1 MRRAAAPRPVH
12 RYTFSNRPRAA
23 AQEVELVPDRTT
35 RDTVIL
41 AEKPSQSRAY
51 AEALTGRSVSG
62 RGPFETPIGTIVTA
76 QGHLRRY
83 EEPRDR
89 GLTDWS
95 GPGWPDLCEA
105 PPLVPRDRDAQRQLA
120 DIKALLGRAS
130 RIVIATDPDREGDAI
145 GWNILALLR
154 HLPPAVERM
163 LCAEVDLGA
172 IRRAFASLQPA
183 RLTRPR
189 AIAANARARIDMLA
203 GTNLTVAVCT
213 ALRPATRREVWP
225 AGRVKTPTLWLVVQ
239 REREIKAFRPI
250 DHFLLSA
257 TFAGASAKRIGGAG
271 GGTVPVEAVLVH
283 RPDPY
288 LTDRRQAERMAAEAR
303 GVPGELVVDRQLEAV
318 APPLPF
324 DKPSLLQAASRRL
337 GWRPDTAAGV
347 LQALYEAGHV
357 TYPRSGCRKLSSA
370 DAEALGDVCAAVAAR
385 PSLADTARAIGQRP
399 VVRRP
404 RVIDDAAVAK
414 ASHTAIIPTRKPID
428 ARAAADWIAL
438 YDLIARQYLCAFSP
452 DGRDEVTKASVELT
466 LDHAL
471 RLFSAT
477 ARRRVEDGWRAIDD
491 MATKGAAGDEAGAH
505 DHSDDDGDAA
515 RADGSL
521 PLGLVG
527 GPVRCN
533 DVAVVGRRTE
543 PPRRYTYA
551 TLMGDM
557 KGAHRWA
564 SDPALADILRT
575 KDHPGLGTPAT
586 MEAIP
591 LELAAKGLIEE
602 IAPARKGSKVPAL
615 RAPDH
620 SVELI
625 AALEQAVPEFVRP
638 DLTARL
644 ELSLMEIAE
653 TAEHRG
659 AEQAADRLVAEYA
672 GLVSGWFAAIRTLP
686 PLPAGSAVT
695 GPNVGRGMAAARPAR
710 TGANAVGT
718 AGKKRRGAGKPGG
731 AGQGNGGSKKA
742 PKTPP
747 SATQGGKQPLRPS
760 RGGVPPRAR

>member
-1 MRRAAAPRPVH
+1 
-12 RYTFSNRPRAA
+12 
-23 AQEVELVPDRTT
+23 VPDRATPE
-35 RDTVIL
+35 TVIL
-41 AEKPSQSRAY
+41 AEKPAQARAY

-62 RGPFETPIGTIVTA
+62 RGPFATPIGTIVTA

-105 PPLVPRDRDAQRQLA
+105 PPLVARDRDAQRQLA
-120 DIKALLGRAS
+120 EIQALLARAS

-154 HLPPAVERM
+154 HLPPAVERL

-213 ALRPATRREVWP
+213 ALRPPTRREVWP
-225 AGRVKTPTLWLVVQ
+225 VGRVKTPTLWLVVQ
-239 REREIKAFRPI
+239 REREIAAFRPI
-250 DHFLLSA
+250 DHYLLSA
-257 TFAGASAKRIGGAG
+257 TFAVAAAERIGDPGSRTIA
-271 GGTVPVEAVLVH
+271 VEAVLVH

-288 LTDRRQAERMAAEAR
+288 LTDRRQAEGMAAEAR
-303 GVPGELVVDRQLEAV
+303 GMPGQLLVDRQLEAIP
-318 APPLPF
+318 PPLPF

-370 DAEALGDVCAAVAAR
+370 DAEALGDVCAAIAER
-385 PSLADTARAIGQRP
+385 PSLGDAAKMVGQRP
-399 VVRRP
+399 VLRRP

-414 ASHTAIIPTRKPID
+414 ASHTAIVPTRTPID
-428 ARAAADWIAL
+428 ARAAADWLAL
-438 YDLIARQYLCAFSP
+438 YDLIARQYLCAFSA
-452 DGRDEVTKASVELT
+452 DGRDEVTRASVELT
-466 LDHAL
+466 LDRAP

-477 ARRRVEDGWRAIDD
+477 ARRRVDDGWRAIDD
-491 MATKGAAGDEAGAH
+491 MATKGAAADAAGGH

-527 GPVRCN
+527 GPVRCG
-533 DVAVVGRRTE
+533 DVAVVARRTE

-564 SDPALADILRT
+564 SDPALAEILRT

-591 LELAAKGLIEE
+591 LELVAKGLIEE
-602 IAPARKGSKVPAL
+602 VAPARKGSKVPAL

-644 ELSLMEIAE
+644 ELALVEIAE
-653 TAEHRG
+653 ADDHRRAG
-659 AEQAADRLVAEYA
+659 QEADRLVAQYA
-672 GLVSGWFAAIRTLP
+672 GKVGAWFAAIRTLP
-686 PLPAGSAVT
+686 RLPEGRATPRSHAGPPAAA
-695 GPNVGRGMAAARPAR
+695 AAARTAR
-710 TGANAVGT
+710 PRA
-718 AGKKRRGAGKPGG
+718 AGKPGG
-731 AGQGNGGSKKA
+731 AAKGGGGSVRA
-742 PKTPP
+742 PKVPRGT
-747 SATQGGKQPLRPS
+747 ARGGKAHARPS
-760 RGGVPPRAR
+760 RGGLPGRTR